1 MAAVRG
7 LVDPVARELTG
18 QRAAEGRGLPRDP
31 GEGHLDA
38 RAAAGPLPLEQRGE
52 NPGHDRERA
61 GEVGE
66 GEGRR
71 VRRGRRKR
79 ADPAQVVQVV
89 ASARIVAAV
98 AAQRAVDG
106 SLRHVVGPDAQARGD
121 AGAEAFEDDVGAGA
135 QRPAELRLGLQVA
148 DDRLLAGVQACVP
161 VRGHVA
167 HGVAVRRLEPHDP
180 GAEPEELAA
189 RERTGQVP
197 GQVDDEQAFERAI
210 LHGFGS

>member
-1 MAAVRG
+1 MRAPRPVRSRSSSAARIRATIVSA
-7 LVDPVARELTG
+7 PARS
-18 QRAAEGRGLPRDP
+18 AKGRG
-31 GEGHLDA
+31 GECGA
-38 RAAAGPLPLEQRGE
+38 
-52 NPGHDRERA
+52 
-61 GEVGE
+61 
-66 GEGRR
+66 
-71 VRRGRRKR
+71 
-79 ADPAQVVQVV
+79 
-89 ASARIVAAV
+89 VAASV
-98 AAQRAVDG
+98 AAQRAVDR

-121 AGAEAFEDDVGAGA
+121 ARPKAFEDDVGAGA

-167 HGVAVRRLEPHDP
+167 HRVAVRRLEPHDP

-189 RERTGQVP
+189 RERAGQIP